1 MSDSAVGVVGDA
13 DLADRLHS
21 AGHTVTTGTPEA
33 VPETDTVVAVGAS
46 GVSAIAAADGDPL
59 VVPVDA
65 GRGVRSV
72 APADVAAF
80 LDERA
85 DAHVERHPI
94 FTVRAAGSAVGT
106 AAFEVTVVTAEAARI
121 SAYAVETPRDT
132 VGRFR
137 ADGVTVATPAG
148 SCGYARRIGGP
159 VVAPADGMGVVAP
172 IAPFHTDPDHWV
184 LPLSELSVTVTRD
197 EATVALYVD
206 GDRAATVDKDDS
218 VTFERTGTLRVAVGP
233 ASGSRYDS
241 A

>member
-1 MSDSAVGVVGDA
+1 MSDSAVGVVGDTE
-13 DLADRLHS
+13 LAERLRS
-21 AGHTVTTGTPEA
+21 AGHAVTTGTPDD
-33 VPETDTVVAVGAS
+33 VPETDTVVAVGQ
-46 GVSAIAAADGDPL
+46 SAVGAVAAAAGDPL

-72 APADVAAF
+72 APSDLPSV
-80 LDERA
+80 LDGLV
-85 DAHVERHPI
+85 DAHVERHPV

-106 AAFEVTVVTAEAARI
+106 AAFEATVVTAEAARI
-121 SAYAVETPRDT
+121 SAYAVETARDT

-148 SCGYARRIGGP
+148 SADYARRVGGP
-159 VVAPADGMGVVAP
+159 VVAPADAMGVVAP

-184 LPLSELSVTVTRD
+184 LTLSALSVTVTRD

-206 GDRAATVDKDDS
+206 GDRAATVEEGES
-218 VTFERTGTLRVAVGP
+218 VTFERTGTLRVAVRP
-233 ASGSRYDS
+233 ENGSRY